1 MSHQIDQIEIAV
13 SDLTREQISELL
25 DGILF
30 HVSTFGKYTAPNRVT
45 CVNALRQELELGR

>member
-13 SDLTREQISELL
+13 SDLTREEISELL

>member
-13 SDLTREQISELL
+13 SDLTREQIFELL
-25 DGILF
+25 SGID
-30 HVSTFGKYTAPNRVT
+30 KYITPNRVT